1 MICRLSA
8 NCGLSLLDFSAR
20 ETWLSLSQTVAQ
32 PLPSSRPSPALSV
45 NLPRT
50 PLVRRRR
57 RRPPISVGP
66 LPAKV
71 RLPKSCPPPS
81 RPVLGCRTKRYF
93 LQGSLFPFLPSDILS
108 SLSPHLGRRSNPPP
122 VLPSPPSPTLSSL
135 RTKYNANFSSYL
147 QLQWRRDQ
155 HPPVL
160 PSTGTLT
167 PLYSPGKVT
176 ECASSFSLLVSFFLP
191 TVY

>member
-1 MICRLSA
+1 MA
-8 NCGLSLLDFSAR
+8 
-20 ETWLSLSQTVAQ
+20 ESLSQTVAQ
-32 PLPSSRPSPALSV
+32 PLPSSRPSPALSA

-50 PLVRRRR
+50 PSHSSPSLSTSAIRWSSSRQ
-57 RRPPISVGP
+57 GP
-66 LPAKV
+66 S
-71 RLPKSCPPPS
+71 LPKSCPPPS

-93 LQGSLFPFLPSDILS
+93 PQGSLFPFLPSDILS
-108 SLSPHLGRRSNPPP
+108 SLSPCLGRQSNPPP
-122 VLPSPPSPTLSSL
+122 VLPSPPSPILSSL

-160 PSTGTLT
+160 PSMGTLT
-167 PLYSPGKVT
+167 PLCSPGKVT
-176 ECASSFSLLVSFFLP
+176 ECASSSSPLVSFFLP